1 MHSVESWP
9 AWLIAVCLASVGCGG
24 GTEFTPDDPAAC
36 APATVNVE
44 DTCTGFCAR
53 VVGDCEA
60 FVLDEA
66 SCRQGC
72 QTNLSEAYGCSED
85 CGTALEAMF
94 QCVAERDDC
103 QDVYEWRDRTVDHA
117 CSSAVDDVSV
127 VCPF

>member
-1 MHSVESWP
+1 MHSVGSWP

-36 APATVNVE
+36 APAAVNVE

-60 FVLDEA
+60 FVFDEA

-94 QCVAERDDC
+94 QCVTERDDC
-103 QDVYEWRDRTVDHA
+103 QDVYGWRDRTDDHA

>member
-1 MHSVESWP
+1 MHSAGSWP

-24 GTEFTPDDPAAC
+24 GTEFTPDDPATC

-60 FVLDEA
+60 FVFDEA

-94 QCVAERDDC
+94 QCVTERDDC
-103 QDVYEWRDRTVDHA
+103 QDVYGWRDRTDDHA
-117 CSSAVDDVSV
+117 CSSAIDDLSV